1 VGVPGE
7 VAVPTGV
14 ALGAPVVEGVAVMLP
29 VLVGAAGEGEGVD
42 VPPGVRE
49 PVSEVA
55 GETEGAGALVAV

>member
-1 VGVPGE
+1 M
-7 VAVPTGV
+7 